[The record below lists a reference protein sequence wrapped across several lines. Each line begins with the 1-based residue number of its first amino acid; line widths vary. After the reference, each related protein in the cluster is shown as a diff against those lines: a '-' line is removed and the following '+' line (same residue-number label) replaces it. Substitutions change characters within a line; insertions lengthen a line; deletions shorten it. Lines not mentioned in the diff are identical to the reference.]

1 MCHGGGDS
9 RGLVRHPAD
18 LVPWGLP
25 PGGGLCGRP
34 PAIGCGWRS
43 ALDVRVAFSVEG
55 LLTTGICPLAC
66 AGLTTILTMRFGGC
80 TGSSATGVRDFAII
94 GIASMAAV
102 SVPAAPAFT
111 RRKNACKASS
121 THLRV
126 ATARLR
132 CSPAHTGSSWRTSV
146 SSRHWLGKV
155 IDRRAMRRAV
165 PGRRR
170 CKAGNDLQAGGGRRG
185 EMDAKL
191 VRARSVIL
199 LHAASTYP
207 RRLLLKSPGLHPWRR
222 HHRR

>member
-43 ALDVRVAFSVEG
+43 ALDVRVPFSVEG
-55 LLTTGICPLAC
+55 LLTTGSCPLAC
-66 AGLTTILTMRFGGC
+66 AGLATILTIRFVGR

-102 SVPAAPAFT
+102 SVPAAPAMGLLIVDSMTVPVDQRYSEGMLGAFSLIARVCLIVGVCLVKGGGKTYHWVVDVRRKPTIEPPTWPTLPPPFTPAFT
-111 RRKNACKASS
+111 RRKNACKARS
-121 THLRV
+121 TRLRV

-132 CSPAHTGSSWRTSV
+132 CAPAHTGSS
-146 SSRHWLGKV
+146 
-155 IDRRAMRRAV
+155 
-165 PGRRR
+165 
-170 CKAGNDLQAGGGRRG
+170 
-185 EMDAKL
+185 
-191 VRARSVIL
+191 
-199 LHAASTYP
+199 
-207 RRLLLKSPGLHPWRR
+207 
-222 HHRR
+222 

>member
-1 MCHGGGDS
+1 MRTASCH
-9 RGLVRHPAD
+9 RMRMEN
-18 LVPWGLP
+18 
-25 PGGGLCGRP
+25 
-34 PAIGCGWRS
+34 
-43 ALDVRVAFSVEG
+43 ALDVRVPCSVEG

-66 AGLTTILTMRFGGC
+66 AGLATILTMRFVGR
-80 TGSSATGVRDFAII
+80 TGSSATGVRDFAIV
-94 GIASMAAV
+94 GIARMAAV

-121 THLRV
+121 TRLRV

-132 CSPAHTGSSWRTSV
+132 CAPAHTGSSWRTSV

-165 PGRRR
+165 VKPAMI
-170 CKAGNDLQAGGGRRG
+170 CKPAVVVAGDL
-185 EMDAKL
+185 DAKL